1 MSLINLSSRPK
12 TKKDKQVSLE
22 RPIQKKKNT
31 QIPSKVPHVEILIIS
46 LSLCST
52 IKLQT
57 NFVWKLA
64 EHTEDRAVACQ

>member
-46 LSLCST
+46 LSLQYDK
-52 IKLQT
+52 IT
-57 NFVWKLA
+57 NKFVWKLA